1 MNVSLRLTERNDNST
16 LSVTA
21 DVGKGDLFFYTELPV
36 ADGAVKVVQETIGN
50 RNQPIVAALQ
60 RYAQLGQE
68 HGFQHLRLVCE
79 PTGGYERRLLR
90 LARQA
95 GHRTAYLNAESVKK
109 LRVVQS
115 NDATKSDQKDPRTM
129 FLLVK
134 LGKTL
139 TDRALSGPWQA
150 LREWGIHYEELERE
164 AVALR
169 GHLHRVLTELFCE
182 LDFGVDFLFR
192 GPTAAKV
199 VAAYGFNPYRM
210 VQAGSARCLARLK
223 AARVARPT
231 AQRLWDQAQR
241 SVLQELAPEHVELL
255 ELRLREYYADYQ
267 RNQERRNH
275 ARERMLGLL
284 HRLQAADEV
293 QLRAQPGVIND
304 FLLARI
310 LAETGPLEDF
320 AGWRQV
326 LRYAGLNLRLRES
339 GQYKGQR
346 RLSKKGRPVL
356 RKVLMQAVLPRVRR
370 HDLYGAQYHARKA
383 RGVPGQKALVAI
395 ARKYLRLLWGW
406 ERSARGFDPSR
417 VFLDLGQWTR
427 AQARPAA

>member
-1 MNVSLRLTERNDNST
+1 
-16 LSVTA
+16 
-21 DVGKGDLFFYTELPV
+21 
-36 ADGAVKVVQETIGN
+36 
-50 RNQPIVAALQ
+50 
-60 RYAQLGQE
+60 
-68 HGFQHLRLVCE
+68 
-79 PTGGYERRLLR
+79 
-90 LARQA
+90 
-95 GHRTAYLNAESVKK
+95 
-109 LRVVQS
+109 
-115 NDATKSDQKDPRTM
+115 
-129 FLLVK
+129 
-134 LGKTL
+134 
-139 TDRALSGPWQA
+139 
-150 LREWGIHYEELERE
+150 
-164 AVALR
+164 
-169 GHLHRVLTELFCE
+169 
-182 LDFGVDFLFR
+182 
-192 GPTAAKV
+192 
-199 VAAYGFNPYRM
+199 
-210 VQAGSARCLARLK
+210 
-223 AARVARPT
+223 
-231 AQRLWDQAQR
+231 
-241 SVLQELAPEHVELL
+241 
-255 ELRLREYYADYQ
+255 
-267 RNQERRNH
+267 
-275 ARERMLGLL
+275 MLGLL
-284 HRLQAADEV
+284 HRLQAADQV